1 MRKKLF
7 ALCALLCAV
16 CCFASCS
23 KTQNT
28 DVFRLSHFNGVAEDG
43 AMDSRYFYR
52 NDFRLSG
59 GDAQV
64 IYVSEEQD
72 ETYGGYYYMYM
83 SMCDGVTLE
92 TFAGDD
98 PHRAAISVFRSKD
111 LNDWERVGVV
121 DDGYCVRFEMDEWA
135 VAQTWA
141 PETVYNP
148 ADGKYYMYFSAEA
161 TNSPQWPVE
170 YETGSANRYDRFF
183 LAICVSDTPVGPFCL
198 VTSENYYGDANT
210 PNKNGKVI
218 TAKNPP
224 INPRFDLKM
233 KNFFGIIDAHPWFD
247 DVDSDGDG
255 VNDFYLYFVRHLS
268 SDSAFNS
275 IWGMKMKDMITP
287 DYDSVRCLTVP
298 NYRVVEHIEDS
309 TLHPIE
315 IESYKL
321 IDEFIDAE
329 EYDALEDK
337 NGKVSKEDYGEEYYV
352 NEGPFMYKNGGRYY
366 LTYSPQ
372 GVGCIGYQV
381 RQAIGSSPLGTF
393 DKPTLDP
400 ATLMGADETNTE
412 VLGTG
417 HHCFIED
424 KGELF
429 CIHWPNME
437 PMTDNI
443 NETGRACA
451 LDRVHF
457 TEDATY
463 GRILT
468 GGPTNSLQAK
478 PSRYTGRV
486 NVAAKATVSATNAVT
501 GTEKYLNDEVVVFR
515 PYFAE
520 KEFASNGKTTV
531 TLSFSVPTEI
541 SAILIYNSYD
551 YNFAFDGIDSILFYL
566 SEKPAWFTG
575 EKYVP
580 VAGIFDLP
588 FCRNYFE
595 NGHMNQGGA
604 AVASFNDIKVNK
616 IEITVSKK
624 ISDSNGDGIK
634 ISDIV
639 VLGKGE

>member
-1 MRKKLF
+1 MKKKLI
-7 ALCALLCAV
+7 ALCALLCAL
-16 CCFASCS
+16 CCFAGCS
-23 KTQNT
+23 RTQNT

-59 GDAQV
+59 GDSQV

-121 DDGYCVRFEMDEWA
+121 DNGYCVRFEMDEWP
-135 VAQTWA
+135 VAQAWA

-148 ADGKYYMYFSAEA
+148 HDGKYYLYCSTEA
-161 TNSPQWPVE
+161 TSSPSWPVE
-170 YETGSANRYDRFF
+170 YVTTGSGLNRFF
-183 LAICVSDTPVGPFCL
+183 LTICVSDTPVGPFKL
-198 VTSENYYGDANT
+198 LTSENYYGDANQ
-210 PNKNGKVI
+210 PNLNGKVI
-218 TAKNPP
+218 TKQNPP
-224 INPRFDLKM
+224 INIRYDL
-233 KNFFGIIDAHPWFD
+233 NSNQIFGTIDAHPWFD

-255 VNDFYLYFVRHLS
+255 VNDFYLYFVRHRLNN
-268 SDSAFNS
+268 DEGNQV
-275 IWGMKMKDMITP
+275 WGMKMKDMLTP
-287 DYDSVRCLTVP
+287 DYETLRCLTVP
-298 NYRVVEHIEDS
+298 NYRTVELIEDS
-309 TLHPIE
+309 SLPLADTNRWKP
-315 IESYKL
+315 
-321 IDEFIDAE
+321 IDEFVDADV
-329 EYDALEDK
+329 YDALEDK
-337 NGKVSKEDYGEEYYV
+337 TGKVSKEDYGEEYIC
-352 NEGPFMYKNGGRYY
+352 NEGPFMYKDGGRYY
-366 LTYSPQ
+366 LTYSPV
-372 GVGCIGYQV
+372 GVGAIGYKV
-381 RQAIGSSPLGTF
+381 RQAIGTSPLGQF
-393 DKPTLDP
+393 EKPTLDP
-400 ATLMGADETNTE
+400 ATIMGADDTNTA

-424 KGELF
+424 GGELF
-429 CIHWPNME
+429 CVHWPNME

-443 NETGRACA
+443 NETGRAYA
-451 LDRVHF
+451 LDRIHF
-457 TEDATY
+457 IEDATY

-478 PSRYTGRV
+478 PASYTGKV
-486 NVAAKATVSATNAVT
+486 NVAPKAAITATNAVA

-515 PYFAE
+515 PYFAD
-520 KEFASNGKTTV
+520 KEFHANGKTTV
-531 TLSFSVPTEI
+531 TLSFSKPTEI

-588 FCRNYFE
+588 FCRDYFE

>member
-1 MRKKLF
+1 MKKKLF

-59 GDAQV
+59 GDSQV

-92 TFAGDD
+92 EFGGDD
-98 PHRAAISVFRSKD
+98 PHRAAISCFRSKD
-111 LNDWERVGVV
+111 LNDWERVGAI
-121 DDGYCVRFEMDEWA
+121 DDGYCVRFEMDQWA

-141 PETVYNP
+141 PETVYNEH
-148 ADGKYYMYFSAEA
+148 DGKYYMYFSAEA
-161 TNSPQWPVE
+161 SNNPNWQVE

-183 LAICVSDTPVGPFCL
+183 LAICVSDTPVGPFKL
-198 VTSENYYGDANT
+198 LTSENYYGDAEA

-218 TAKNPP
+218 TDKNPP
-224 INPRFDLKM
+224 VNVKYDLGLDHI
-233 KNFFGIIDAHPWFD
+233 FGSIDAHPWFD

-255 VNDFYLYFVRHLS
+255 VNDFYLYFVRHQS
-268 SDSAFNS
+268 SNAEFNS
-275 IWGMKMKDMITP
+275 IWGMKMKDMLTP
-287 DYDSVRCLTVP
+287 DYDSMRCLTVP
-298 NYRVVEHIEDS
+298 NYRTVEF
-309 TLHPIE
+309 
-315 IESYKL
+315 IESSSLLAADIERYTP
-321 IDEFIDAE
+321 IDEFIDADV
-329 EYDALEDK
+329 YDALEDK
-337 NGKVSKEDYGEEYYV
+337 TGKVSKEEYGEESFV
-352 NEGPFMYKNGGRYY
+352 NEGPFMYKDGGRYY
-366 LTYSPQ
+366 LTYSPV
-372 GVGCIGYQV
+372 GVGAIGYKV
-381 RQAIGSSPLGTF
+381 RQAIGTSPLGQF
-393 DKPTLDP
+393 EKPTLDP
-400 ATLMGADETNTE
+400 ATIMGADDTNTA

-424 KGELF
+424 GGELF
-429 CIHWPNME
+429 CVHWPNME

-443 NETGRACA
+443 NETGRAYA
-451 LDRVHF
+451 LDRIHF
-457 TEDATY
+457 IEDATY

-486 NVAAKATVSATNAVT
+486 NVATKAKVSATNAVS
-501 GTEKYLNDEVVVFR
+501 GTEKYLTDEVVVFR
-515 PYFAE
+515 PYFADR
-520 KEFASNGKTTV
+520 EFHANGKTTI
-531 TLSFSVPTEI
+531 TLTFSVPTEI

-588 FCRNYFE
+588 FCRDYFE

-624 ISDSNGDGIK
+624 ISESNGGEIK